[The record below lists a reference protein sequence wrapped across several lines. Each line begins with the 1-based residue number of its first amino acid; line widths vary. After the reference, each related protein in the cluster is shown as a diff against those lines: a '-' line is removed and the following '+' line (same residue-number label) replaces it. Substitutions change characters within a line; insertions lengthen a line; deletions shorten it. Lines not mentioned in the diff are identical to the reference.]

1 LEEIDHAIAS
11 IAGVTRAL
19 AVVLH
24 AANGSSRLLAAY
36 SGNRIPDADL
46 LARCTARL
54 PAYMLP
60 SRFVWLENIP
70 VNANGKADR
79 RAVAALLGQANAPA
93 KAS

>member
-1 LEEIDHAIAS
+1 
-11 IAGVTRAL
+11 
-19 AVVLH
+19 
-24 AANGSSRLLAAY
+24 
-36 SGNRIPDADL
+36 
-46 LARCTARL
+46 
-54 PAYMLP
+54 MLP